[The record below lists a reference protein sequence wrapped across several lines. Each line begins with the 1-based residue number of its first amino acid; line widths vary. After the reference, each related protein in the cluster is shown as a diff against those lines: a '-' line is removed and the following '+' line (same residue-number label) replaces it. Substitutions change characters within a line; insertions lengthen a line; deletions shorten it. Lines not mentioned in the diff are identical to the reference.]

1 MSESVT
7 IAIDGPVASGKTA
20 VGIFLADKMSY
31 RFLDTGA
38 MYRAVTWVALEDN
51 ISLNDDEALGLLA
64 SRKNTKLLSVN
75 GEQRLFVESQ
85 DITDYLH
92 TPEVE
97 EAVSLVSKVPGV
109 RSALRIQ
116 QRLIAEG
123 GDIVM
128 SGRDIGTVVLP
139 KATLKIFLTASIQT
153 RAKRRYKEKLHRG
166 HVVDYAEILDSL
178 KIRDKIDSERSDSPL
193 TLAHDAKVIETGS
206 LGIDEIVNE
215 IIRYVEE
222 G

>member
-1 MSESVT
+1 MSETVT

-20 VGIFLADKMSY
+20 VGIFLADKLAY

-38 MYRAVTWVALEDN
+38 MYRAVTWVALEEN
-51 ISLNDDEALGLLA
+51 ISLNDDEALGSLA
-64 SRKNTKLLSVN
+64 DRMDTKLFSVN
-75 GEQRLFVESQ
+75 GEQRLFVELQ

-92 TPEVE
+92 VPEVE
-97 EAVSLVSKVPGV
+97 EAVSLVAKIPGV

-139 KATLKIFLTASIQT
+139 KATLKKG
-153 RAKRRYKEKLHRG
+153 R
-166 HVVDYAEILDSL
+166 VV
-178 KIRDKIDSERSDSPL
+178 R
-193 TLAHDAKVIETGS
+193 T
-206 LGIDEIVNE
+206 
-215 IIRYVEE
+215 
-222 G
+222 